1 MTATDRLAAYLCA
14 AGART
19 EECQVTAVAGSTV
32 RRRRRRGRV
41 GRWVLLVVL
50 ALVAVAVVAVLALR
64 PPPATDLAD
73 IPTGRLHVEV
83 EGAWPLGD
91 LTVRLDA
98 DADALVVSDPA
109 APAEPWRTVPG
120 EAFLT
125 AASGDPSFRDDYGLL
140 RVADRHV
147 ATWTEQTVTAVEVA
161 DAMLVLRGRL
171 ASAADTDDSLEWELR
186 LTVPEPRRL
195 RIDVEVA
202 EPTGGPTVDRIH
214 LVAGLD
220 EGERVH
226 GLGGQTG
233 ERDLRGRRVPILA
246 REQGIGRGAQPLSLL
261 VDLAAGAAG
270 GEDTAYLVSTVAVTA
285 RARSLAYEGRAVSS
299 LDLTGDDRMTWEVWD
314 GRATFSA
321 VAAGSPDEVLEV
333 HAAWMGEPR
342 QPPAWT
348 QEGLIAGLQ
357 GGTEAVREKIAVLR
371 EADVPL
377 AAVWLQDWSG
387 QRTTDFGERLQW
399 NWTLDEER
407 YPAWGALVDELAADG
422 IRVLT
427 YANAFLSAD
436 SGAAAAA
443 AGQRDLHAEAASNG
457 YLVTDADGE
466 VLQEDQRGFDA
477 ALVDLSDLAAR
488 DWLAQVL
495 ADELLGAGASGFMA
509 DFAEGPPPEAVLD
522 GGTGLEWR
530 VRWPVLWQEVADD
543 AVQRAGLDDEAL
555 VWHRTSHAD
564 SAGAA
569 RALWLGDQNQDWTEQ
584 DGLAS
589 VPALLQSASASGF
602 AHVHGEVG
610 GYTSLALPVLADV
623 VRDDELVIR
632 WAEALVLGPVLRTHE
647 GNRPADVAQPAEDVE
662 LARTLGDVTR
672 LFVAL
677 GPERARLA
685 SRSPFAPAQ
694 HHPWWHA
701 PHEAGAAEADGL
713 LQLGPDVLL
722 APALQA
728 GIEWVETTLP
738 SGRWRH
744 VFTDEV
750 VGSAGGDEPV
760 VLHGPLGRPAL
771 LARVDSPVESEL
783 RAVVTDLT
791 SR

>member
-1 MTATDRLAAYLCA
+1 VNEVSSSTGRPRRL
-14 AGART
+14 
-19 EECQVTAVAGSTV
+19 S
-32 RRRRRRGRV
+32 RGR
-41 GRWVLLVVL
+41 RVLLV
-50 ALVAVAVVAVLALR
+50 ASGLVVIAVVVLLALR

-73 IPTGRLHVEV
+73 VPAGRLHVDV
-83 EGAWPLGD
+83 EGSWSLGA

-98 DADALVVSDPA
+98 DADALVVSHPA

-125 AASGDPSFRDDYGLL
+125 AAAGDPSFRDDYGLL
-140 RVADRHV
+140 RVADRYV
-147 ATWTEQTVTAVEVA
+147 ATWAEQTVTAVEEV
-161 DAMLVLRGRL
+161 DASLVLRGRL
-171 ASAADTDDSLEWELR
+171 AADADADDGPEWELR
-186 LTVPEPRRL
+186 LTAPEPRRL
-195 RIDVEVA
+195 HLEVEVA
-202 EPTGGPTVDRIH
+202 EHTGGPAVDRIH

-270 GEDTAYLVSTVAVTA
+270 GQDTAYLVSTVAVTD
-285 RARSLAYEGRAVSS
+285 RSRSLAYEGGAVSS
-299 LDLTGDDRMTWEVWD
+299 LDLTADDRMTWEVWD
-314 GRATFSA
+314 RRATFSA
-321 VAAGSPDEVLEV
+321 VAAGSPNEVLEV
-333 HAAWMGEPR
+333 HAAWTGEPR
-342 QPPAWT
+342 EPPAWT
-348 QEGLIAGLQ
+348 QRGLIAGLQ
-357 GGTEAVREKIAVLR
+357 GGSETVREKLAVLR

-399 NWTLDEER
+399 NWTLDEQR
-407 YPAWGALVDELAADG
+407 YPGWGDLVDELAADG
-422 IRVLT
+422 VRVLT

-443 AGQRDLHAEAASNG
+443 VGQRDLHAEAASNG
-457 YLVTDADGE
+457 HLVADAAGA

-477 ALVDLSDLAAR
+477 ALVDLSDPEAR

-509 DFAEGPPPEAVLD
+509 DFAEGPPPEAVLH

-543 AVQRAGLDDEAL
+543 AVQRAGLDDEAF
-555 VWHRTSHAD
+555 VWHRTSHAA

-589 VPALLQSASASGF
+589 VPALLQSAAASGF

-610 GYTSLALPVLADV
+610 GYTSLALPVLPDV
-623 VRDDELVIR
+623 ARDDELVIR

-647 GNRPADVAQPAEDVE
+647 GNRPDAVAQPAEDVE
-662 LARTLGDVTR
+662 LARTLGELTR

-685 SRSPFAPAQ
+685 ARSPFAPAQ
-694 HHPWWHA
+694 HHPWWWA
-701 PHEAGAAEADGL
+701 PDEAGATAADGL
-713 LQLGPDVLL
+713 LQLGPDVVL
-722 APALQA
+722 APVLQA
-728 GIEWVETTLP
+728 GDERVETTLP

-750 VGSAGGDEPV
+750 VRSDGSDEPF
-760 VLHGPLGRPAL
+760 VLDAPLGRPAL

-783 RAVVTDLT
+783 RTAVAHLTD
-791 SR
+791 R